1 MLFLMLQQCSTG
13 FVHLFFESLRFLVIF
28 GVTTNP
34 LSELTNLPYRRAA
47 MRNLVFRSSQAEQVA
62 MREESWKIGKWTR
75 GILQHDVVPLNPA
88 PGWVIGVRLIV
99 LWFAAVNARAS

>member
-1 MLFLMLQQCSTG
+1 MRY
-13 FVHLFFESLRFLVIF
+13 FVF
-28 GVTTNP
+28 G
-34 LSELTNLPYRRAA
+34 
-47 MRNLVFRSSQAEQVA
+47 SSQSEQSTI
-62 MREESWKIGKWTR
+62 REESWKIGKWTR